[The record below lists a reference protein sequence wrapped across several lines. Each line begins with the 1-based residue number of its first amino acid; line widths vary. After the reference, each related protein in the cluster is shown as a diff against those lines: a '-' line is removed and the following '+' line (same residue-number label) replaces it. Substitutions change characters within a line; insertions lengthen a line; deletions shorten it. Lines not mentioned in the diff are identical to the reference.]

1 MERALSVCGP
11 ILEVFQKI
19 TKEMTPENRVD
30 LLTDGLLNYGR
41 EVKENLGKKVSLQFT
56 HTHIYIYNIFKL
68 CPDEFKMGKIV
79 CKYR

>member
-41 EVKENLGKKVSLQFT
+41 KVKENLGKKKFHFNSHTHT
-56 HTHIYIYNIFKL
+56 HTHI
-68 CPDEFKMGKIV
+68 
-79 CKYR
+79 